1 MTPKRPET
9 QLKEK
14 IKMKEEAKE
23 LRKNALDD
31 SELDQVAGG
40 SSFNMLKRECAKCR
54 KSLTIDEIVI
64 KEINGECKPVCIDCA
79 RKL

>member
-1 MTPKRPET
+1 MSPKRPET

-23 LRKNALDD
+23 FRKNELDD

-40 SSFNMLKRECAKCR
+40 SSFNMYKRECAKCR
-54 KSLTIDEIVI
+54 KPLTSDEIVL
-64 KEINGECKPVCIDCA
+64 KEINGELKLVCADCA